1 LRLLRTVLALGVGAL
16 VLFALLL
23 LSLRFWL
30 LPNIESY
37 RGYIVAAL
45 SRSIGQDV
53 QIGRLEAGWDG
64 WNPTLSLTD
73 VSIVDANG
81 RRVLNLPRV
90 NNSVSWRSLF
100 VMDLRLRMLEIER
113 PQLDIRRDG
122 QGKIHIAGL
131 VIDPAE
137 RGGESGAADWLLRQR
152 SVVVRDALIFW
163 QDDLRQAPQLV
174 LDRVNFRLENSGSR
188 HRFGLSGVPPE
199 ELAAP
204 LDLRGELKVR
214 SFKDWT
220 TGSARFY
227 LRLDYADL
235 AAWREWLPLPIDVSS
250 GKGAVRF
257 WVSVDH
263 AMATEVVAD
272 LELKGLVARLRS
284 DLPELA
290 VDRVSGRLGW
300 RRGAEKTEVFG
311 QSLALAGR
319 EASLPS
325 ADFSWS
331 TRGSDPATRD
341 NELTLSRVTLEPL
354 SSLVRYLPLD
364 ASLREEVARY
374 SPRGFI
380 DAATVAWRGDAAIPK
395 TYSVKAKLRNIGAT
409 AVAPFPG
416 VHNLSG
422 ELEATEARGSFQ
434 LASRQLALHFP
445 NLFEQPLLFDAL
457 QANVIWGLEKDGLEL
472 KIEDA
477 SFSNN
482 HATGTAS
489 VEYRALPEGPGFI
502 DATARLTRADGRY
515 IYEYL
520 PMPLNASVRE
530 WVQRS
535 ILGGIATDARFKLKG
550 NLREFP
556 FVGDKGGTFQVDARF
571 NEGVL
576 DYAPRWPRLE
586 HVRGD
591 LHFHGTRVTIN
602 SEAAETL
609 GVSLGKVVVT
619 IPDMLHTRLLI
630 EGEAYDQTKDFLQY
644 VAASPVAD
652 MIGHMTNNLQATGN
666 GRLNLKLE
674 LPLAKLSESRVA
686 GEYEFLGNRLHVDE
700 DVPDVDQLNGKVV
713 FTESD
718 MRAGL
723 TAGDVLGGPATIQLS
738 TPSGVLHA
746 RANGTLD
753 LGLLRKRYN
762 LPLAAQASGKTDWQL
777 ALEID
782 EGKTE
787 WLLDSSLRGAV
798 IDLPAP
804 FSKTAASEL
813 PLRVAKGTNDGGEE
827 FFRASYGKVA
837 QIELLRKAATR
848 PGEKPP
854 LDRAAVAFGE
864 GPAEADK
871 PGLWLSGKLDQLD
884 LDQWLALKIFGK
896 GGDDATSGVSLPIG
910 GGDLTI
916 GNLLFTGRRFH
927 NLRVSAG
934 VQDRNW
940 KMQIQGNELAGS
952 FNWNAGTKGDPSGK
966 LTARLQKVDLPSSEE
981 PKKSEARDDNA
992 SKELPSLDVVAES
1005 FRYKDKD
1012 LGRLELQ
1019 AHPEDSQWNLD
1030 HFALVSAEG
1039 SIRAAGHWRTA
1050 GKTQATQLDVNIE
1063 AKDAGAFLKRFGY
1076 LDAIKA
1082 APSTLKGKVSWEGSP
1097 QSLDYAT
1104 LSGKIALQSGKG
1116 QFSQLDPGIGKL
1128 LGVLSLQ
1135 ALPRR
1140 ISLDFRDVFSQGF
1153 AFDEIT
1159 ADVKIAQ
1166 GVMSTQN
1173 LRISGP
1179 AARVELSGEA
1189 NLVHETQSLRVKV
1202 LPSLSSSAAIGAALF
1217 NPLLGGAVYLGSKV
1231 LKDPIDQIF
1240 AYEYRI
1246 TGSWSD
1252 PHVEKYLAATARQ

>member
-1 LRLLRTVLALGVGAL
+1 LRTVLALGVGAA

-45 SRSIGQDV
+45 SRGIGQDV

-64 WNPTLSLTD
+64 WNPTLTLTD
-73 VSIVDANG
+73 LSIVDANG

-100 VMDLRLRMLEIER
+100 VLDLRLRMLEIER
-113 PQLDIRRDG
+113 PQLDIRRDA
-122 QGKIHIAGL
+122 QGKIHVAGMT
-131 VIDPAE
+131 IDPTAE
-137 RGGESGAADWLLRQR
+137 RSSDSRAADWLLRQR

-163 QDDLRQAPQLV
+163 QDDLREAPQLV
-174 LDRVNFRLENSGSR
+174 LDRVNFRLENSGNR
-188 HRFGLSGVPPE
+188 HRFGFSGVPPE

-204 LDLRGELKVR
+204 LDLRGELKVH
-214 SFKDWT
+214 SFKDWA
-220 TGSARFY
+220 TGSGRFY

-235 AAWREWLPLPIDVSS
+235 AAWREWLPLPVDVSS

-272 LELKGLVARLRS
+272 LELKGLVARLRP
-284 DLPELA
+284 DLPQLA
-290 VDRVSGRLGW
+290 VDGVSGRVGW
-300 RRGAEKTEVFG
+300 RQSAEKTEVFG
-311 QSLALAGR
+311 RSLALVGR
-319 EASLPS
+319 EATLPS

-331 TRGSDPATRD
+331 TRGGDPATRD
-341 NELTLSRVTLEPL
+341 NELTLSHVTLEPL
-354 SSLVRYLPLD
+354 STLVRYLPLE

-380 DAATVAWRGDAAIPK
+380 DEATAAWRGEAAAP
-395 TYSVKAKLRNIGAT
+395 TTFSVKAKLRNIGAN

-416 VHNLSG
+416 VHNVSG
-422 ELEATEARGSFQ
+422 ELEATEEGGSLQ
-434 LASRQLALHFP
+434 LASRQIALRFP
-445 NLFEQPLLFDAL
+445 SLYEQPLLFDTL
-457 QANVIWGLEKDGLEL
+457 QANASWRREKDGVKL

-482 HATGTAS
+482 HAAGTAS
-489 VEYRALPEGPGFI
+489 VEYRSLPDGPGFI
-502 DATARLTRADGRY
+502 DATAHLTRADGRY
-515 IYEYL
+515 VYAYL
-520 PMPLNASVRE
+520 PMPLNASARE

-535 ILGGIATDARFKLKG
+535 IVAATATDTRLKLKG
-550 NLREFP
+550 NLGEFP
-556 FVGDKGGTFQVDARF
+556 FVGDKGGIFQVDARF
-571 NEGVL
+571 NEGIL
-576 DYAPRWPRLE
+576 DYALHWPRLE

-591 LHFHGTRVTIN
+591 IHFRGTRVTIN

-609 GVSLGKVVVT
+609 GVSLGKVSVT

-630 EGEAYDQTKDFLQY
+630 EGEAYDQTRDFLRY
-644 VAASPVAD
+644 VASSPVAD
-652 MIGHMTNNLQATGN
+652 MIGHMTDSLQATGN
-666 GRLNLKLE
+666 GRLSLKLD

-686 GEYEFLGNRLHVDE
+686 GEYEFMGNRLHVDE
-700 DVPDVDQLNGKVV
+700 DVPDIDQLNGKVI
-713 FTESD
+713 FTEKD
-718 MRAGL
+718 MRASL
-723 TAGDVLGGPATIQLS
+723 TAGDVLGGPATIQVS
-738 TPSGVLHA
+738 TPSGVLHV
-746 RANGTLD
+746 RGNGTLD
-753 LGLLRKRYN
+753 LALLRKRFN
-762 LPLAAQASGKTDWQL
+762 LPLAAQVSGKTDWQL
-777 ALEID
+777 ALETD
-782 EGKTE
+782 NGKAE
-787 WLLDSSLRGAV
+787 WLLESSLRGAV
-798 IDLPAP
+798 VDLPAP
-804 FSKTAASEL
+804 FSKAAASEL
-813 PLRVAKGTNDGGEE
+813 PLRVAKGTYDSGQE

-837 QIELLRKAATR
+837 QMEVLRKAATR

-854 LDRAAVAFGE
+854 IDRAVIAFGE
-864 GPAEADK
+864 ARAEAEK

-884 LDQWLALKIFGK
+884 LDRWLALKIFGK

-910 GGDLTI
+910 GGELTI
-916 GNLLFTGRRFH
+916 GNLLFTGRRFN
-927 NLRVSAG
+927 NLRLSAG

-940 KMQIQGNELAGS
+940 KMQIQGNELAGT
-952 FNWNAGTKGDPSGK
+952 FNWIGSTKSDPNGK
-966 LTARLQKVDLPSSEE
+966 LTARLQKLNLPSSEE
-981 PKKSEARDDNA
+981 PKKSEAHDDKASRD
-992 SKELPSLDVVAES
+992 LPSLDVVAES
-1005 FRYKDKD
+1005 FHLKDRD

-1019 AHPEDSQWNLD
+1019 AHPEDGQWSLD
-1030 HFALVSAEG
+1030 RFALVSAEG
-1039 SIRAAGHWRTA
+1039 SIHAAGQWRPA
-1050 GKTQATQLDVNIE
+1050 GKTQSTQLDVSIE

-1082 APSTLKGKVSWEGSP
+1082 APSTLKGNVSWEGSP

-1104 LSGKIALQSGKG
+1104 LSGQIALQSGKG

-1159 ADVKIAQ
+1159 ADVKITQ

-1189 NLVHETQSLRVKV
+1189 NLVRETQNLRVKV
-1202 LPSLSSSAAIGAALF
+1202 LPSLSSSAAIGAAIF

-1246 TGSWSD
+1246 TGGWSD
-1252 PHVEKYLAATARQ
+1252 PHVEKYLAATAKQ